1 MSNVSHVVLDASALL
16 AFLHHEKGA
25 ERVAKDVHGAV
36 ICTVNLTEVMTKLFE
51 KGLTRETI
59 QRILKALHLKIVNFD
74 AEMASKA
81 AELRLVTHHLGL
93 SLGDRACLA
102 VAEQLHL
109 PVLTTDK
116 QWLKI
121 ENISIEIIC
130 VR

>member
-1 MSNVSHVVLDASALL
+1 MSKVVLDASALL
-16 AFLHHEKGA
+16 AFLHREKGA
-25 ERVAKDVHGAV
+25 MRVAQDVRGAV

-51 KGLTRETI
+51 KGLTVEKTH
-59 QRILKALHLKIVNFD
+59 RILQALHLEVVNFD
-74 AEMASKA
+74 AQMASKA
-81 AELRLVTHHLGL
+81 AELRLVTRHLGL

-102 VAEQLHL
+102 VAEQFDL

-121 ENISIEIIC
+121 QNLSIEVIC